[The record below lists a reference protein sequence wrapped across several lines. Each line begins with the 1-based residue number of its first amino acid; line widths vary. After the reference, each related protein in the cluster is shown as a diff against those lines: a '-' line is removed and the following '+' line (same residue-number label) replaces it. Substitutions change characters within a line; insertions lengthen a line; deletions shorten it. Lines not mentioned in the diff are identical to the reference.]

1 MAGRLAAGLVGVV
14 FGVALSWTGMTSPEV
29 IRQALVFESS
39 YLFLM
44 FGSAVA
50 VAFVGMWLARRRHM
64 RAVIT
69 GEPIG
74 WTTAKPQR
82 HVFTGSIL
90 FGIGWGVSD
99 ACPGPVATQ
108 LGQGILWSLCTI
120 AGIVIGI
127 RLYTSRQAR
136 AAGVAETG
144 GGDQVTA
151 QRPASVPGSA

>member
-1 MAGRLAAGLVGVV
+1 MSARLAAGLVGVV
-14 FGVALSWTGMTSPEV
+14 FGVALSWTGMTSPEI
-29 IRQALVFESS
+29 IRQSLLFKSS

-50 VAFVGMWLARRRHM
+50 VAFVGMRLVRRRRM

-74 WTTAKPQR
+74 WTTGKPQR
-82 HVFTGSIL
+82 HAFTGSVL
-90 FGIGWGVSD
+90 FGIGWAVSD

-136 AAGVAETG
+136 EAVAVADSGERG
-144 GGDQVTA
+144 A
-151 QRPASVPGSA
+151 PQRPAAVPGRA

>member
-1 MAGRLAAGLVGVV
+1 MSARLAAGLVGVV
-14 FGVALSWTGMTSPEV
+14 FGLALSWTGMSSPEI

-39 YLFLM
+39 YLFMM

-50 VAFVGMWLARRRHM
+50 VAFVGMQLARRRGM

-69 GEPIG
+69 GEPIA
-74 WTTAKPQR
+74 WTTAKPR
-82 HVFTGSIL
+82 PHVFGGAVL
-90 FGIGWGVSD
+90 FGIGWAVSD

-127 RLYTSRQAR
+127 RLYTSRQER
-136 AAGVAETG
+136 TAGVAETNAG
-144 GGDQVTA
+144 EHATA
-151 QRPASVPGSA
+151 QRPAAVPGSA

>member
-1 MAGRLAAGLVGVV
+1 MSARLAAGLVGVV

-29 IRQALVFESS
+29 IRQALVLQSS

-50 VAFVGMWLARRRHM
+50 VAFVGMQLARRRRM

-69 GEPIG
+69 GAPID
-74 WTTAKPQR
+74 WTTARPR
-82 HVFTGSIL
+82 RNVYGGAVL
-90 FGIGWGVSD
+90 FGIGWAISD

-127 RLYTSRQAR
+127 RLYASRQER
-136 AAGVAETG
+136 TAGVAETDA
-144 GGDQVTA
+144 GDQAKV
-151 QRPASVPGSA
+151 QRPAAVPGSA